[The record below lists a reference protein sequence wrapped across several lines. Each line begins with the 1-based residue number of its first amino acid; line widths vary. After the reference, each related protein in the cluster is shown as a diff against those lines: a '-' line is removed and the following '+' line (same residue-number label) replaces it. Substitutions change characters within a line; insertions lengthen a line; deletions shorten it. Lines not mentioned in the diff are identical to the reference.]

1 MKKDTKEVDVEKRS
15 PITRRAILYGS
26 LVGILYIFLAVYV
39 SLKTGLAFIGGMSIL
54 GYILLSVRGKYNP
67 KENVV
72 VSAIVDGTATIS
84 AGVVAGLPALVIFAY
99 RNMFTLFNTPITLQL
114 IFTITIFAG
123 VLGVFLLLPFR
134 EQFMKMPWPHLV
146 NLYKTI
152 EGLGA
157 EADVKNRLLKW
168 MGVSAAYVGGVL
180 SLGYVF
186 PFDFTL
192 IPPTQTLPNWWTKM
206 MAFDKKALDFSVYPS
221 VLTWNADPYT
231 WNLNLYNNL
240 SNIQSY
246 YLFVGQTM
254 SPYPLPSFMGISNN
268 PLIASVG
275 YFVGWKRA
283 VMMLLGGVYSV
294 LVWVFFENRYFP
306 QPGRYAD
313 FGTHVGLPQIF
324 YLAMG
329 LLIAFIAWGF
339 IKGAIDQLNNR
350 RKMKALEKQ
359 IETQS
364 EEQANQQIK
373 LKKSKTPSTSMP
385 VSSVPGQVKK
395 PLKLTRPIIRD
406 WIRLAFTQYKSVFVI
421 LAIFLV
427 GSFLMFYVFQ
437 PFSNVQINPLFMTIS
452 APAVLASSWWS
463 AMVIS
468 ETGMPTGFLTDL
480 LAVPGILGF
489 DINFSS
495 LIVFFTLMT
504 VMQTSALRV
513 IGWFKVG
520 RELKVKDRTVL
531 LSVLY
536 GALFAAVVGSAIIF
550 LLYQT
555 YGFGTSY
562 FPAPTAAITG
572 IFFLTILQLKTPIL
586 QTGAMFTTGGLSIIQ
601 YSQLFYQYIT
611 QPYLD
616 PYFRY
621 FPHIF
626 FILGLIIGLALSKF
640 DLSPVSFLV
649 GVLIPPAY
657 SFSIMFGGG
666 VNYYV
671 YRKNKNK
678 PKEDYA
684 KEDSK
689 YQDRLSG
696 VGAGA
701 GLVYLIWIIITTL
714 IMLLGF

>member
-1 MKKDTKEVDVEKRS
+1 MKKDTEEVSIGKRS
-15 PITRRAILYGS
+15 PFTRRAIIYGS
-26 LVGILYIFLAVYV
+26 LVGVLYIFLAVYV

-54 GYILLSVRGKYNP
+54 GYILLSIRGKYSP

-84 AGVVAGLPALVIFAY
+84 AGVVAGLPALVIFAN
-99 RNMFTLFNTPITLQL
+99 RSLFTMFNTPITFEL

-157 EADVKNRLLKW
+157 ETEVKNRLLKW

-192 IPPTQTLPNWWTKM
+192 MPPTQTLPNWWTKL
-206 MAFDKKALDFSVYPS
+206 MAFDKKVLDLSVYTS
-221 VLTWNADPYT
+221 LGTQNLDPYT
-231 WNLNLYNNL
+231 WNLNIYNNL
-240 SNIQSY
+240 THIQSY
-246 YLFVGQTM
+246 YQFVGQAL
-254 SPYPLPSFMGISNN
+254 SPYPLPSFMGISNS

-294 LVWVFFENRYFP
+294 LVWVLFENQYFP
-306 QPGRYAD
+306 QPGKFVD

-324 YLAMG
+324 YLSMG
-329 LLIAFIAWGF
+329 ILIAFIAWGF
-339 IKGAIDQLNNR
+339 IKGAIDSLSKR
-350 RKMKALEKQ
+350 WKMKSLEKQ
-359 IETQS
+359 TRNQS
-364 EEQANQQIK
+364 EEQANQQTK
-373 LKKSKTPSTSMP
+373 SKKIKTPSTLTP
-385 VSSVPGQVKK
+385 VPSTPEQVKK
-395 PLKLTRPIIRD
+395 PIKLSRSIIKD
-406 WIRLAFTQYKSVFVI
+406 WFRLAFTKYKSVLII

-437 PFSNVQINPLFMTIS
+437 PFYNVKINPLFMTIS

-531 LSVLY
+531 ISLLY

-572 IFFLTILQLKTPIL
+572 IFFLSVLQLKTPIF
-586 QTGAMFTTGGLSIIQ
+586 QTGAMFTTGSLTMFQ
-601 YSQLFYQYIT
+601 YSQLFYQYIS

-621 FPHIF
+621 FPQIF
-626 FILGLIIGLALSKF
+626 FIIGLIIGLSLSKF

-657 SFSIMFGGG
+657 SFSIMFGGA

-678 PKEDYA
+678 PKEDFA
-684 KEDSK
+684 KEDSQ

-701 GLVYLIWIIITTL
+701 GLVYLIWIMITTL